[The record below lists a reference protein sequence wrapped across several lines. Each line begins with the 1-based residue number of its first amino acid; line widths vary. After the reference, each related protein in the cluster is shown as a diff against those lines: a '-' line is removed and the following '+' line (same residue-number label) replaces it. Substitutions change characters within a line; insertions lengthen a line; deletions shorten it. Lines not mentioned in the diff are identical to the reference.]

1 MMKFFNK
8 QKKEPENI
16 EEILVGF
23 KNLKEKFDEVS
34 KELED
39 MKQKSNF
46 FMQKVGMIRFNPF
59 KEVGGDQSFSLAILD
74 GNDSGVVITSYYS
87 RKENRI
93 YGKPIKNGNSDYP
106 LSEEE
111 VLAIEKAKN
120 SNYSVLTEDK
130 PKNSG
135 KKIKKDNGK
144 Q

>member
-1 MMKFFNK
+1 MIKFFNK
-8 QKKEPENI
+8 QKEEPENI

-23 KNLKEKFDEVS
+23 KNLKERFDEVS
-34 KELED
+34 KELKD
-39 MKQKSNF
+39 IKAKSNF

-74 GNDSGVVITSYYS
+74 GSDSGVVITSYYS

-93 YGKPIKNGNSDYP
+93 YGKPIKNGSSDYP

-120 SNYSVLTEDK
+120 FNFLISTEDK

-144 Q
+144 